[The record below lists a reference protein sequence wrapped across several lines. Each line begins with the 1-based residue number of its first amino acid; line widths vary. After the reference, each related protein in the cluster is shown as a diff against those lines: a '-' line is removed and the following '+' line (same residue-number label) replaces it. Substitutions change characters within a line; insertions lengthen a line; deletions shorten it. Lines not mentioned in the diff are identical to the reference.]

1 MKDAKGH
8 GSNPGAHSA
17 GIEKAVKPQ
26 MSATA
31 FARLVADAKAQS
43 KQTDDLTAQV
53 IAARSAVFE
62 HASGKK
68 LFVSPSLEHDGL
80 RATSFDEKGEPLGH
94 REYPGYDKLGLR
106 SEISMA
112 LSGGYKLKAR
122 K

>member
-8 GSNPGAHSA
+8 GSNPGAHSS
-17 GIEKAVKPQ
+17 GIAAIKPQ
-26 MSATA
+26 MSAVE
-31 FARLVADAKAQS
+31 FAQLVAKSKAQS
-43 KQTDDLTAQV
+43 KQTDDITAQV
-53 IAARSAVFE
+53 TAARIGVFE
-62 HASGKK
+62 HPSGKK

-80 RATSFDEKGEPLGH
+80 RATSFDEKGEPQGH
-94 REYPGYDKLGLR
+94 REYPGYDSLGLR